1 MATLPIS
8 IPPTFRDFYSFE
20 QHVKTCRA
28 KRGLT
33 VVEGWYQAPVFYYS
47 NPFSLIGPDE
57 PVSAPEGCNELDYEL
72 ELGVVIGT
80 NGKNIRREDAWKHV
94 AGFIVVN
101 DFSARDIQRR
111 EMAVGLGP
119 AKAKDFATAVG
130 PRLVPLSE
138 LGAQINGETVTLA
151 MSARLNGKA
160 LSRGNSRDLYF
171 SFPQMIEFASRD
183 CELRTGDLLA
193 SGTVGTGCILE
204 LGPEITGGW
213 LKPGDVVELEI
224 EKLGVLRNLITARA

>member
-1 MATLPIS
+1 MPPLPIS
-8 IPPTFRDFYSFE
+8 VPPTFRDFYSFE

-28 KRGLT
+28 KRGLP
-33 VVEGWYQAPVFYYS
+33 VVDGWYQAPVFYYS
-47 NPFSLIGPDE
+47 NPFSLIGPE
-57 PVSAPEGCNELDYEL
+57 SPVCAPEGCAELDYEL
-72 ELGVVIGT
+72 ELGVVIGAG
-80 NGKNIRREDAWKHV
+80 GKNIRREEAWKHV
-94 AGFIVVN
+94 AGFIIVN
-101 DFSARDIQRR
+101 DLSARDIQRR

-138 LGAQINGETVTLA
+138 LAEQISGEKIALE
-151 MSARLNGKA
+151 MSARVNGKT

-171 SFPQMIEFASRD
+171 SFPHMIEFASRD
-183 CELRTGDLLA
+183 CELRAGDLLG

-204 LGPEITGGW
+204 LGPENTGGW

-224 EKLGVLRNLITARA
+224 ERLGVLRNVITVRA

>member
-8 IPPTFRDFYSFE
+8 VPPAFRDFYSFE

-33 VVEGWYQAPVFYYS
+33 VAEGWYQAPVFYYS
-47 NPFSLIGPDE
+47 NPFSLVGPDA
-57 PVSAPEGCNELDYEL
+57 PVSAPEGCRELDYEL
-72 ELGVVIGT
+72 ELGAVIGT
-80 NGKNIRREDAWKHV
+80 GGKNIRRENAWNHI
-94 AGFIVVN
+94 AGFIIVN

-138 LGAQINGETVTLA
+138 LGAQIDGEKITLA
-151 MSARLNGKA
+151 MSARVNGKT
-160 LSRGNSRDLYF
+160 LSQGNSRDLYF
-171 SFPQMIEFASRD
+171 SFSQMIEFASQD
-183 CELRTGDLLA
+183 CELRAGDLLG
-193 SGTVGTGCILE
+193 SGTIGTGCILE
-204 LGPEITGGW
+204 LGPENTGGW

-224 EKLGVLRNLITARA
+224 ERLGVLRNPIVARS